1 MFKRLLVLRYV
12 CKKYNLKFDWVG
24 SKFFKDEGCIF
35 SYAPHTEYTH
45 LQVPLFNKHFY
56 SILFHEVGHLVAHR
70 TLNFT
75 AKHCHASEVDYKWG
89 VKHACI
95 LLAEEAKASKFSM
108 RVLKGKDK
116 KFLKEC
122 WYGYTAWVRQYHTN
136 EGKYTSYTD
145 FVAKYANYFE
155 D

>member
-1 MFKRLLVLRYV
+1 MIKRLLVLRYV
-12 CKKYNLKFDWVG
+12 CKKYNLKFDWKYAELFKADG
-24 SKFFKDEGCIF
+24 SIL
-35 SYAPHTEYTH
+35 SYVPSTEYTH
-45 LQVPLFNKHFY
+45 LRVPLFSKHYY

-75 AKHCHASEVDYKWG
+75 QKHCNAAGVEHNWG

-95 LLAEEAKASKFSM
+95 LLAEEAKASKLSM

-122 WYGYTAWVRQYHTN
+122 WYGYTAWIRQYHTE
-136 EGKYTSYTD
+136 EGKYTKYTD

-155 D
+155 